1 MRRRILVV
9 LLAMTVVTTALFFV
23 PAVVWLRSV
32 ALQTQ
37 EVDLEIE
44 AFEAVRVYERTGEVA
59 PSVHHSIAVYDV
71 TGHLLIGEGPAEP
84 DAATLRAIAGA
95 ATVADSAGIV
105 VVALPLADGGVL
117 RAAEPD
123 SRSGDR
129 STWAII
135 RLSLLAVAVVATSAV
150 AAIVLSR
157 RLNRPLVT
165 LASSAAQL
173 GAGDF
178 SARAPATGLS
188 ELDQVADALN
198 VSAQRVGDLV
208 ERERQLTADMAH
220 QLRTPLAGIRLAVE
234 AELDQP
240 RDDSSEVLREILTAL
255 DRVEYASTNLITLH
269 RDHTDHER
277 VEVHER
283 VIAAA
288 ERWHA
293 HAARLHRSVDVH
305 DLWPATVA
313 VRAGA
318 IDTAL
323 DVLLENALNHGKGTV
338 SIWMRDGGIDAVVV
352 KVADEGTFTGAD
364 DPFAAARPTGGTH
377 GIGLPLARSI
387 LSAEHASV
395 RLAVRQPTTFAIDLP
410 LSD

>member
-44 AFEAVRVYERTGEVA
+44 AFEAVRVYERSGEVT
-59 PSVHHSIAVYDV
+59 PNVHHSIAVYDA
-71 TGHLLIGEGPAEP
+71 TGQLLVGEGPTTP
-84 DAATLRAIAGA
+84 DAATLRAITGA
-95 ATVADSAGIV
+95 ATVADSGGIV

-129 STWAII
+129 ATLAII
-135 RLSLLAVAVVATSAV
+135 RLSLLAAAVVVTSAV

-165 LASSAAQL
+165 LASSASQL

-178 SARAPATGLS
+178 SARAPATGLD

-255 DRVEYASTNLITLH
+255 DRVEYASTNLIALH

-283 VIAAA
+283 VVAAV
-288 ERWHA
+288 ERWHE

-323 DVLLENALNHGKGTV
+323 DVLVENALNHGQGTV
-338 SIWMRDGGIDAVVV
+338 SIWMRDGGDSAVVV

-364 DPFAAARPTGGTH
+364 DPFAAARPTGGAH

>member
-1 MRRRILVV
+1 M
-9 LLAMTVVTTALFFV
+9 
-23 PAVVWLRSV
+23 
-32 ALQTQ
+32 
-37 EVDLEIE
+37 
-44 AFEAVRVYERTGEVA
+44 
-59 PSVHHSIAVYDV
+59 
-71 TGHLLIGEGPAEP
+71 
-84 DAATLRAIAGA
+84 
-95 ATVADSAGIV
+95 
-105 VVALPLADGGVL
+105 
-117 RAAEPD
+117 
-123 SRSGDR
+123 
-129 STWAII
+129 
-135 RLSLLAVAVVATSAV
+135 AVVAASAA

-157 RLNRPLVT
+157 RLNRPLAT
-165 LASSAAQL
+165 LAASAAQL

-178 SARAPATGLS
+178 SARAPATGLE

-198 VSAQRVGDLV
+198 ASAQRVGDLV

-234 AELDQP
+234 TELDQP

-269 RDHTDHER
+269 RDHSDHER
-277 VEVHER
+277 VEVRER

-288 ERWHA
+288 ERWHH
-293 HAARLHRSVDVH
+293 HAARLHRSVDVL

-323 DVLLENALNHGKGTV
+323 DVLVENALNHGQGKV
-338 SIWMRDGGIDAVVV
+338 SLWMRDGGDGAVVV
-352 KVADEGTFTGAD
+352 KVADEGAFTGAD
-364 DPFAAARPTGGTH
+364 DPFAAARPSGGAH